1 MRFKHLAVTI
11 VLTRLALGERV
22 RQLRAVGRDDR
33 GEGPVSTAIMV
44 ALIAAAA
51 LLVAGL
57 ITVAATNWANRIPNG
72 N

>member
-1 MRFKHLAVTI
+1 MIAFRVFVTLSLAWNT
-11 VLTRLALGERV
+11 LTQQVKA
-22 RQLRAVGRDDR
+22 ATRDDR

-57 ITVAATNWANRIPNG
+57 ITAAATNWANRIPPG
-72 N
+72 AAP